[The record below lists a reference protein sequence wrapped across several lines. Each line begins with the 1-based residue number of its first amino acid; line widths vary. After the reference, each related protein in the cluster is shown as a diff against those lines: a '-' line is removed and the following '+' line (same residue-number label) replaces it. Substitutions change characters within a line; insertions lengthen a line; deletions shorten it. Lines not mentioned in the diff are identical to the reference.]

1 MSDWVSWWTPDLTA
15 VLIAIVK
22 AIVLLLGVVLLAAM
36 LIWVERRLL
45 GLWQDRYGPNRVG
58 PFGLL
63 QVSADMIKIFFKE
76 DWVPP
81 FVDKPVFL
89 IAPAV
94 AMITAMLAFLL
105 VPVAPGWGVAPDL
118 NVGVLLFFGLA
129 SLAVYAAMLG
139 GWSSNSKYA
148 LLGGLRAAA
157 QMLSYEVFM
166 GIALMGVVI
175 QAGSFQLDHI
185 VAAQRHLWFIVPQF
199 FGFCMFSLAAVAT
212 THRFPFDLPEAEQEL
227 TAGYHTEYSGM
238 KFGMFFVAEYVG
250 VVLVSALLTTL
261 FFGGWHGPLT
271 DRLPWLA
278 FVWFSLK
285 TLFFVMIFILLRG
298 ALPRPRYDQIMA
310 VGWKL
315 CLPVSLVNLLV
326 TAAVVLAG
334 TPRGA

>member
-1 MSDWVSWWTPDLTA
+1 MTESISWWTPELTA
-15 VLIAIVK
+15 VLLAAIK
-22 AIVLLLGVVLLAAM
+22 AMVLLLGLVLGAAM

-45 GLWQDRYGPNRVG
+45 ALWQDRYGPNRVG

-118 NVGVLLFFGLA
+118 NIGVLLFFALA
-129 SLAVYAAMLG
+129 SLEVYAAMLG

-148 LLGGLRAAA
+148 LLGGLRATA

-185 VAAQRHLWFIVPQF
+185 VAAQRHLWFIIPQF
-199 FGFCMFSLAAVAT
+199 FGFCMFSLAAIAT

-261 FFGGWHGPLT
+261 FFGGWHGPFA
-271 DRLPWLA
+271 DRLPWLG
-278 FVWFSLK
+278 FVWFALK

-298 ALPRPRYDQIMA
+298 SLPRPRYDQIMA
-310 VGWKL
+310 LGWKF
-315 CLPVSLVNLLV
+315 CLPLSLANVLV
-326 TAAVVLAG
+326 TAAAVLAHTAG
-334 TPRGA
+334 TG